1 VVRYGA
7 IRALHEGRMAI
18 AHDDLVKGIARE
30 LIKEGKTI

>member
-7 IRALHEGRMAI
+7 IRALHMGRDAI
-18 AHDDLVKGIARE
+18 SHDDLVKGLAKE